1 MNAGR
6 AGKHHDRKEKR
17 PGSPVGIGPALDAFV
32 RDLGL
37 AGTLAQYDILTAW
50 PEVVGEKIARVTTA
64 QRMDNGVLFIGVRN
78 ATWRTELTLKRLDI
92 IDKLNR
98 RAGSSIVKDIR
109 FR

>member
-1 MNAGR
+1 LNAGH
-6 AGKHHDRKEKR
+6 AGKHRDRKQKG
-17 PGSPVGIGPALDAFV
+17 PGSPVGIGPAMDAFV

-50 PEVVGEKIARVTTA
+50 PDVVGEKIARVTTA
-64 QRMDNGVLFIGVRN
+64 QRMDNGVLFIGVRS
-78 ATWRTELTLKRLDI
+78 AAWRNELTLKRLEI

>member
-1 MNAGR
+1 M
-6 AGKHHDRKEKR
+6 E
-17 PGSPVGIGPALDAFV
+17 AFV

-50 PEVVGEKIARVTTA
+50 AEVVGERIARVTTA
-64 QRMDNGVLFIGVRN
+64 QRMDNGTLFVGVTN
-78 ATWRTELTLKRLDI
+78 ATWRTELTMKRLEI

-98 RAGSSIVKDIR
+98 RAGASVVKDIR